1 MSFGLPLL
9 LADSGPAV
17 HIAPGAV
24 FQLGG
29 LTITNSILYGWIC
42 IVLICVFF
50 IWVARQVTVKP
61 KGGVI
66 QLVEVAVEFIVDLV
80 EGAFDDEKVGRKFVP
95 YFVTLFCF
103 ILLNNWLGLLP
114 IVGEGFQVGGHPLL
128 RPFTADL
135 DGTLALGVV
144 TMGLVYTA
152 SIRESGGL
160 LNYLRHFFVGN
171 PLNPLYMF
179 IALLEIISDLLRVV
193 SLSLRLFL
201 NITIGEILYV
211 VFAYLG
217 HIIGPITALPF
228 TLLDVLVGALQAYI
242 FTILATMYLAIAVNA
257 AGEHRNHDDL
267 TEDKLPETIE
277 VTRQGAGA

>member
-1 MSFGLPLL
+1 MIGLLHFV
-9 LADSGPAV
+9 ADSGPAV
-17 HIAPGAV
+17 HIAPAAV
-24 FQLGG
+24 FKLGG
-29 LTITNSILYGWIC
+29 VTVTNSMFYGWIC
-42 IVLICVFF
+42 IVAICIFL
-50 IWVARQVTVKP
+50 IWVGRQVSVKP

-66 QLVEVAVEFIVDLV
+66 QLVEVAVGFITDLV
-80 EGAFDDEKVGRKFVP
+80 ENAFDDQAVGRKFVP

-103 ILLNNWLGLLP
+103 ILLNNWLGILP

-135 DGTLALGVV
+135 DGTLAIGVV
-144 TMGLVYTA
+144 TMLLVYTA
-152 SIRESGGL
+152 SIRESGGFF
-160 LNYLRHFFVGN
+160 NYFKHFFVGN

-179 IALLEIISDLLRVV
+179 IALLELVSDLLRVV

-242 FTILATMYLAIAVNA
+242 FTVLGTMYLAIAVNA
-257 AGEHRNHDDL
+257 AAAHKQLDDL
-267 TEDKLPETIE
+267 TDGNVPETME
-277 VTRQGAGA
+277 ATQQGASA